1 MIEPGK
7 LESAIHHHLALG
19 LIDDSFAPD
28 IRTLNA
34 NPTGAVRGPDVF
46 GGRYRNERGLNC
58 RVSLGRKNHAR
69 HEKPMRR
76 GYFPCSRR
84 NHLSCPCRAAIDPHG
99 FAALARTMVGHTG
112 GAPRRSRDLAT
123 GCAGGGI
130 GVSRRAGISFS
141 CHGGNGEGCCHHKR
155 QQGRG
160 RKNALHHHRL
170 QFYYIRLCEMVART
184 IRGREADGGWI
195 LHANGEAN
203 RRLKRSCAHVV
214 STSRDVV
221 VR

>member
-1 MIEPGK
+1 MFSVADSEP
-7 LESAIHHHLALG
+7 A
-19 LIDDSFAPD
+19 
-28 IRTLNA
+28 
-34 NPTGAVRGPDVF
+34 
-46 GGRYRNERGLNC
+46 RGLNR
-58 RVSLGRKNHAR
+58 RVSLGCTNHAR
-69 HEKPMRR
+69 HKDQCAARLFSLLKAQSFIAR
-76 GYFPCSRR
+76 
-84 NHLSCPCRAAIDPHG
+84 PCRATIDPHG

-112 GAPRRSRDLAT
+112 GAPPRSRDLAT
-123 GCAGGGI
+123 ERAGGGI
-130 GVSRRAGISFS
+130 GVSRRAGIGFS

-160 RKNALHHHRL
+160 RNNALHHHRL

-184 IRGREADGGWI
+184 IRGREADGCWI
-195 LHANGEAN
+195 LHADGEAN